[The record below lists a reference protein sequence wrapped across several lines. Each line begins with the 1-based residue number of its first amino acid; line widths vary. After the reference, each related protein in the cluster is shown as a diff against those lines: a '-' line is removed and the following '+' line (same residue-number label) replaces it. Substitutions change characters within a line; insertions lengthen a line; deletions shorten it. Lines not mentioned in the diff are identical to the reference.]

1 MLITPNGAILL
12 FSKAYGGHT
21 SDVHIVHTSRSLEI
35 IQSYDQIM
43 ANQGFKIKTD
53 LTMSQYTLAIS
64 PSAACGAQ
72 MTNSQTKL
80 TSAVANCRVYVEQAI
95 KKLKDITTIKE
106 EIHLPYLPIGDDII
120 KVCAALTNLKR
131 PLKSL
136 AFVRRIHFSPI

>member
-1 MLITPNGAILL
+1 
-12 FSKAYGGHT
+12 
-21 SDVHIVHTSRSLEI
+21 
-35 IQSYDQIM
+35 
-43 ANQGFKIKTD
+43 
-53 LTMSQYTLAIS
+53 
-64 PSAACGAQ
+64 

-80 TSAVANCRVYVEQAI
+80 TSAVANCIVYVEQAI

-106 EIHLPYLPIGDDII
+106 EIHLPYLPIGDNII